1 MSYILEALRKAERE
15 RQRGQAPTL
24 ATLSLT
30 APVRRRSWAGWIIAG
45 LGLGNAALLAFLV
58 TQTVLQSNP
67 DSAPALEGKA
77 PAPVVMESSR
87 PNLSTPRERITVQSP
102 RPPVAEELGE
112 RDPPAVR
119 EVRSSPELA
128 PKLNELPA
136 SVRGNLPTLNLDIH
150 VHSRDADKRFV
161 VINGRRYR
169 EGERLEEGPLLET
182 VTVDGAVLS
191 QGRQRF
197 QLPVR

>member
-15 RQRGQAPTL
+15 RQLGQAPTL

-30 APVRRRSWAGWIIAG
+30 EPAHRRSRVVWVILG
-45 LGLGNAALLAFLV
+45 LGLNAALLAFLA
-58 TQTVLQSNP
+58 TQTVLQSNSNNP
-67 DSAPALEGKA
+67 LASEVKA

-87 PNLSTPRERITVQSP
+87 PNLPTPSERVTVQSP

-119 EVRSSPELA
+119 EVRSLPKPA

-136 SVRGNLPTLNLDIH
+136 SVRGKLPALNLDIH
-150 VHSRDADKRFV
+150 VHSRDADKRFI

-169 EGERLEEGPLLET
+169 EGERLEEGPVLEA

-191 QGRQRF
+191 QGSQRF